1 MNWPN
6 WLDMLLGGIILCSFI
21 GAWRKGFLQEI
32 IRLIAIL
39 LGIVSAMW
47 QYENLAAY
55 GKPYIHNEQLAH
67 FIAFS
72 AIIFGSVLASMI
84 VIRMFRKVL
93 HVAHLRWFD
102 RLLGGA
108 FGLIRGGLVA
118 TAIVLALISFSP
130 ISAASIAN
138 SRLASVVIY
147 NARAVTAIAPP
158 KLKREFSNGLQK
170 VLTSWTEAHTPTAS
184 HALRR

>member
-6 WLDMLLGGIILCSFI
+6 WLDILLGGIILYSFI

-39 LGIVSAMW
+39 LGLGSAMW

-72 AIIFGSVLASMI
+72 AIIFSSVLAGMI
-84 VIRMFRKVL
+84 LLRMFRTIL
-93 HVAHLRWFD
+93 HVANLRWFD
-102 RLLGGA
+102 RLLGSA
-108 FGLIRGGLVA
+108 FCPPAITINCLCFEKPLSFACSSNDFATGLK
-118 TAIVLALISFSP
+118 
-130 ISAASIAN
+130 
-138 SRLASVVIY
+138 
-147 NARAVTAIAPP
+147 
-158 KLKREFSNGLQK
+158 KL
-170 VLTSWTEAHTPTAS
+170 
-184 HALRR
+184 